1 MELARKIK
9 RQQRTVGSIVKVP
22 LEGGFHTYARI
33 LKTKFAFYDF
43 RTQTEVNDLQ
53 EIISK
58 PILFITGV
66 NDYAV
71 TKGLW
76 LKVGKFPLDDSLLKL
91 PPQFI
96 QDALNPDKFFIVENG
111 VRRPASKAECWG
123 LERVAVWTPE
133 GIQKRLNDYYAGRK
147 NSSIEADKNLEILYR
162 PSQKAKVA

>member
-1 MELARKIK
+1 MGEEMK
-9 RQQRTVGSIVKVP
+9 RQQRTVGAIVKVP
-22 LEGGFHTYARI
+22 LEGGYFTYARI

-43 RTQTEVNDLQ
+43 RTKIDIEDLQ

-76 LKVGKFPLDDSLLKL
+76 LKVGKLPLDKSLLNL

-96 QDALNPDKFFIVENG
+96 QDALNPDKFFIVEKG
-111 VRRPASKAECWG
+111 IRRPASKEECRG

-133 GIQKRLNDYYAGRK
+133 GIQKRLNDHYAGRK
-147 NSSIEADKNLEILYR
+147 NKSVEADKNLEILYT
-162 PSQKAKVA
+162 QKVKVA